1 MVIYLFYPFYL
12 IKCHLMSG
20 RAGGR
25 QRFIK
30 ILSKNKIIR
39 KIILIITYPI
49 LNFNKSLK
57 DQQKFILKVLFLAML
72 TLITNYSF
80 NVLLNVAPP
89 SLILLVLI
97 VFSALYCN
105 IFLIF
110 IILQIMFG
118 ISKQYALLN
127 KNSNSGCGAPPAAL
141 NLNFLQNDFKKL
153 METGPDSFNYLNG
166 LENVSQ
172 SKESIV
178 SFKDGKLIIGWRSP
192 KRCGDYVPT
201 LTNFLLKH
209 REWLRGSASRPILY
223 NGIGSALTI
232 MLYYSAGG
240 SGSALS
246 AARLAVK
253 LHLKALDKGPEADKY
268 FHSLSDKQRAD
279 LLKVRMQTIS
289 RFKTTAGGGAGARVL
304 VAFSL
309 FGILKIISNYLLT
322 KKSATS
328 VTSLI
333 PMFKNK
339 GGAAG
344 EASQPRSQPAAKIYN
359 NKNNKPNKP
368 NNKDF
373 WKYFLLFILCFTI
386 TNILH
391 FLGYSYITDLI
402 SIYKIGLILNLL
414 FGYIIVYNSI
424 AMYLVNYNPQR
435 EIEKHTIYKYLPKFT
450 KNFLSLYDT
459 NHPELIKAMN
469 KLLIGGIV
477 VSILIMVIINVVLL
491 FI

>member
-127 KNSNSGCGAPPAAL
+127 KNSNSGWGGASAAAL
-141 NLNFLQNDFKKL
+141 NLNFLQNYFKKL
-153 METGPDSFNYLNG
+153 MESGPDSFNYLNG

-209 REWLRGSASRPILY
+209 REWHCSRPILY

-289 RFKTTAGGGAGARVL
+289 RFKTTAGGA
-304 VAFSL
+304 
-309 FGILKIISNYLLT
+309 
-322 KKSATS
+322 
-328 VTSLI
+328 
-333 PMFKNK
+333 P
-339 GGAAG
+339 
-344 EASQPRSQPAAKIYN
+344 QPRSQPADKIYN

>member
-1 MVIYLFYPFYL
+1 MVIYLFYPFSL

-127 KNSNSGCGAPPAAL
+127 KNSNSGWGGASAAAL
-141 NLNFLQNDFKKL
+141 NLNFLQNYFKKL
-153 METGPDSFNYLNG
+153 MESGPDSFNYLNG

-289 RFKTTAGGGAGARVL
+289 RFKTTAGGA
-304 VAFSL
+304 
-309 FGILKIISNYLLT
+309 
-322 KKSATS
+322 
-328 VTSLI
+328 
-333 PMFKNK
+333 P
-339 GGAAG
+339 
-344 EASQPRSQPAAKIYN
+344 QPRSQPAAKIYN

>member
-1 MVIYLFYPFYL
+1 
-12 IKCHLMSG
+12 MSIT
-20 RAGGR
+20 
-25 QRFIK
+25 FIK
-30 ILSKNKIIR
+30 SLSNIKIIR
-39 KIILIITYPI
+39 KIIFIISYPI

-127 KNSNSGCGAPPAAL
+127 KNSNSGWGGASAAAL
-141 NLNFLQNDFKKL
+141 NLNFLQNYFKKL
-153 METGPDSFNYLNG
+153 MESGPDSFNYLNG

-178 SFKDGKLIIGWRSP
+178 SFKDGKLIIGV
-192 KRCGDYVPT
+192 KRCGDYVQT

-209 REWLRGSASRPILY
+209 REWHCSRPILY

-289 RFKTTAGGGAGARVL
+289 RFKTTAGGGARVL

-333 PMFKNK
+333 PIIKNK

-344 EASQPRSQPAAKIYN
+344 GASQPRSQPAAKIYN

>member
-1 MVIYLFYPFYL
+1 MVLYFFYPFYL
-12 IKCHLMSG
+12 IKCHLMSIT
-20 RAGGR
+20 
-25 QRFIK
+25 FIK
-30 ILSKNKIIR
+30 SLSNIKIIR
-39 KIILIITYPI
+39 KIIFIISYPI

-127 KNSNSGCGAPPAAL
+127 KNSNSGWGGASAAAL
-141 NLNFLQNDFKKL
+141 NLNFLQNYFKKL
-153 METGPDSFNYLNG
+153 MESGPDSFNYLNG

-201 LTNFLLKH
+201 LTNFLLKN

-289 RFKTTAGGGAGARVL
+289 RFKTTAGGA
-304 VAFSL
+304 
-309 FGILKIISNYLLT
+309 
-322 KKSATS
+322 
-328 VTSLI
+328 
-333 PMFKNK
+333 P
-339 GGAAG
+339 
-344 EASQPRSQPAAKIYN
+344 QPRSQPAAKIYN

>member
-1 MVIYLFYPFYL
+1 
-12 IKCHLMSG
+12 MSG

-127 KNSNSGCGAPPAAL
+127 KNSNSGWGGASAAAL
-141 NLNFLQNDFKKL
+141 NLNFLQNYFKKL
-153 METGPDSFNYLNG
+153 MESGPDSFNYLNG

-209 REWLRGSASRPILY
+209 REWHCSRPILY

-240 SGSALS
+240 SGSA
-246 AARLAVK
+246 ARLAVK
-253 LHLKALDKGPEADKY
+253 LHLKALDKG
-268 FHSLSDKQRAD
+268 R
-279 LLKVRMQTIS
+279 
-289 RFKTTAGGGAGARVL
+289 
-304 VAFSL
+304 
-309 FGILKIISNYLLT
+309 
-322 KKSATS
+322 
-328 VTSLI
+328 
-333 PMFKNK
+333 
-339 GGAAG
+339 
-344 EASQPRSQPAAKIYN
+344 
-359 NKNNKPNKP
+359 
-368 NNKDF
+368 
-373 WKYFLLFILCFTI
+373 
-386 TNILH
+386 
-391 FLGYSYITDLI
+391 
-402 SIYKIGLILNLL
+402 
-414 FGYIIVYNSI
+414 
-424 AMYLVNYNPQR
+424 
-435 EIEKHTIYKYLPKFT
+435 
-450 KNFLSLYDT
+450 
-459 NHPELIKAMN
+459 
-469 KLLIGGIV
+469 
-477 VSILIMVIINVVLL
+477 
-491 FI
+491 

>member
-1 MVIYLFYPFYL
+1 
-12 IKCHLMSG
+12 MSIT
-20 RAGGR
+20 
-25 QRFIK
+25 FIK
-30 ILSKNKIIR
+30 SLSNIKIIR
-39 KIILIITYPI
+39 KIIFIISYPI

-153 METGPDSFNYLNG
+153 MESGPDSFNYLNG

-209 REWLRGSASRPILY
+209 REGRSLILY
-223 NGIGSALTI
+223 HGIGSALTV
-232 MLYYSAGG
+232 MLYYSAAF
-240 SGSALS
+240 S
-246 AARLAVK
+246 ARLAVK

-344 EASQPRSQPAAKIYN
+344 GAPQPRSQPAAKIYN

>member
-1 MVIYLFYPFYL
+1 
-12 IKCHLMSG
+12 
-20 RAGGR
+20 
-25 QRFIK
+25 
-30 ILSKNKIIR
+30 
-39 KIILIITYPI
+39 
-49 LNFNKSLK
+49 
-57 DQQKFILKVLFLAML
+57 
-72 TLITNYSF
+72 
-80 NVLLNVAPP
+80 
-89 SLILLVLI
+89 
-97 VFSALYCN
+97 
-105 IFLIF
+105 
-110 IILQIMFG
+110 
-118 ISKQYALLN
+118 
-127 KNSNSGCGAPPAAL
+127 
-141 NLNFLQNDFKKL
+141 
-153 METGPDSFNYLNG
+153 
-166 LENVSQ
+166 
-172 SKESIV
+172 
-178 SFKDGKLIIGWRSP
+178 
-192 KRCGDYVPT
+192 
-201 LTNFLLKH
+201 
-209 REWLRGSASRPILY
+209 
-223 NGIGSALTI
+223 
-232 MLYYSAGG
+232 
-240 SGSALS
+240 
-246 AARLAVK
+246 
-253 LHLKALDKGPEADKY
+253 
-268 FHSLSDKQRAD
+268 
-279 LLKVRMQTIS
+279 MQTIS
-289 RFKTTAGGGAGARVL
+289 RFKTTAGGGQSGAGARVL

-344 EASQPRSQPAAKIYN
+344 GAPQPRSQPAAKIYN

>member
-1 MVIYLFYPFYL
+1 
-12 IKCHLMSG
+12 MSG

-57 DQQKFILKVLFLAML
+57 DQQKFIFKVLSLAML

-127 KNSNSGCGAPPAAL
+127 KNSNSGWGGASAAAL
-141 NLNFLQNDFKKL
+141 NLNFLQNYFKKL
-153 METGPDSFNYLNG
+153 MESGPDSFNYLNG

-209 REWLRGSASRPILY
+209 REGRSLILY
-223 NGIGSALTI
+223 HGIGSALTV
-232 MLYYSAGG
+232 MLYYSAAF
-240 SGSALS
+240 S
-246 AARLAVK
+246 ARLAVK

-289 RFKTTAGGGAGARVL
+289 RFKTTAGGA
-304 VAFSL
+304 
-309 FGILKIISNYLLT
+309 
-322 KKSATS
+322 
-328 VTSLI
+328 
-333 PMFKNK
+333 P
-339 GGAAG
+339 
-344 EASQPRSQPAAKIYN
+344 QPRSQPAAKIYN

-402 SIYKIGLILNLL
+402 SIYKIGFILNLL

>member
-1 MVIYLFYPFYL
+1 
-12 IKCHLMSG
+12 MSG

-89 SLILLVLI
+89 SLILLILLI
-97 VFSALYCN
+97 FSALYCN

-110 IILQIMFG
+110 MILQRSFSM
-118 ISKQYALLN
+118 SKQYVLLN
-127 KNSNSGCGAPPAAL
+127 KNSNSGIAAAL

-153 METGPDSFNYLNG
+153 MESGPDSFNYLNG

-192 KRCGDYVPT
+192 KRCGDYVQT

-209 REWLRGSASRPILY
+209 REGRSLILY
-223 NGIGSALTI
+223 NGIGSALTV
-232 MLYYSAGG
+232 MLYYSAAF
-240 SGSALS
+240 S
-246 AARLAVK
+246 ARLAVK

-289 RFKTTAGGGAGARVL
+289 RFKTTAGGA
-304 VAFSL
+304 
-309 FGILKIISNYLLT
+309 
-322 KKSATS
+322 
-328 VTSLI
+328 
-333 PMFKNK
+333 P
-339 GGAAG
+339 
-344 EASQPRSQPAAKIYN
+344 QPRSQPAAKIYN

>member
-1 MVIYLFYPFYL
+1 
-12 IKCHLMSG
+12 MSIT
-20 RAGGR
+20 
-25 QRFIK
+25 FIK
-30 ILSKNKIIR
+30 SLSNIKIIR
-39 KIILIITYPI
+39 KIIFIISYPI

-127 KNSNSGCGAPPAAL
+127 KNSNSGWGGASAAAL
-141 NLNFLQNDFKKL
+141 NLNFLQNYFKKL
-153 METGPDSFNYLNG
+153 MESGPDSFNYLNG

-240 SGSALS
+240 SGSA
-246 AARLAVK
+246 ARLAVK
-253 LHLKALDKGPEADKY
+253 LHLKALDKGLEADKY

-289 RFKTTAGGGAGARVL
+289 RFKTTAGGA
-304 VAFSL
+304 
-309 FGILKIISNYLLT
+309 
-322 KKSATS
+322 
-328 VTSLI
+328 
-333 PMFKNK
+333 P
-339 GGAAG
+339 
-344 EASQPRSQPAAKIYN
+344 QPRSQPAAKIYN

>member
-1 MVIYLFYPFYL
+1 
-12 IKCHLMSG
+12 MSIT
-20 RAGGR
+20 
-25 QRFIK
+25 FIK
-30 ILSKNKIIR
+30 SLSNIKIIR
-39 KIILIITYPI
+39 KIIFIISYPI

-127 KNSNSGCGAPPAAL
+127 KNSNSGWGGASAAAL
-141 NLNFLQNDFKKL
+141 NLNFLQNYFKKL
-153 METGPDSFNYLNG
+153 MESGPDSFNYLNG

-209 REWLRGSASRPILY
+209 REGRSLILY
-223 NGIGSALTI
+223 HGIGSALTV
-232 MLYYSAGG
+232 MLYYSAAF
-240 SGSALS
+240 S
-246 AARLAVK
+246 ARLAVK

-289 RFKTTAGGGAGARVL
+289 RFKTTAGGA
-304 VAFSL
+304 
-309 FGILKIISNYLLT
+309 
-322 KKSATS
+322 
-328 VTSLI
+328 
-333 PMFKNK
+333 P
-339 GGAAG
+339 
-344 EASQPRSQPAAKIYN
+344 QPRSQPAAKIYN

-402 SIYKIGLILNLL
+402 SIYKIGLIINLL

>member
-1 MVIYLFYPFYL
+1 
-12 IKCHLMSG
+12 MSG

-72 TLITNYSF
+72 TLIINYSF

-153 METGPDSFNYLNG
+153 MESGPDSFNSLNG

-209 REWLRGSASRPILY
+209 REWHCSRPILY

-289 RFKTTAGGGAGARVL
+289 RFKTTAGGA
-304 VAFSL
+304 
-309 FGILKIISNYLLT
+309 
-322 KKSATS
+322 
-328 VTSLI
+328 
-333 PMFKNK
+333 P
-339 GGAAG
+339 
-344 EASQPRSQPAAKIYN
+344 QPRSQPAAKIYN

-477 VSILIMVIINVVLL
+477 VSILIMVIINVILL

>member
-1 MVIYLFYPFYL
+1 
-12 IKCHLMSG
+12 MSG

-153 METGPDSFNYLNG
+153 MESGPDSFNYLNG

-289 RFKTTAGGGAGARVL
+289 RFKTTAGGA
-304 VAFSL
+304 
-309 FGILKIISNYLLT
+309 
-322 KKSATS
+322 
-328 VTSLI
+328 
-333 PMFKNK
+333 P
-339 GGAAG
+339 
-344 EASQPRSQPAAKIYN
+344 QPRSQPAAKIYN

>member
-1 MVIYLFYPFYL
+1 
-12 IKCHLMSG
+12 MSG

-127 KNSNSGCGAPPAAL
+127 KNSNSGWGGASAAAL
-141 NLNFLQNDFKKL
+141 NLNFLQNYFKKL
-153 METGPDSFNYLNG
+153 MESGPDSFNYLNG

-209 REWLRGSASRPILY
+209 REGRSLILY

-289 RFKTTAGGGAGARVL
+289 RFKTTAGGA
-304 VAFSL
+304 
-309 FGILKIISNYLLT
+309 
-322 KKSATS
+322 
-328 VTSLI
+328 
-333 PMFKNK
+333 P
-339 GGAAG
+339 
-344 EASQPRSQPAAKIYN
+344 QPRSQPAAKIYN

>member
-1 MVIYLFYPFYL
+1 
-12 IKCHLMSG
+12 MSG

-127 KNSNSGCGAPPAAL
+127 KNSNSGWGGASAAAL
-141 NLNFLQNDFKKL
+141 NLNFLQNYFKKL
-153 METGPDSFNYLNG
+153 MESGPDSFNYLNG

-209 REWLRGSASRPILY
+209 REGRSLILY
-223 NGIGSALTI
+223 HGIGSALTV
-232 MLYYSAGG
+232 MLYYSAAF
-240 SGSALS
+240 S
-246 AARLAVK
+246 ARLAVK

-289 RFKTTAGGGAGARVL
+289 RFKTTAGGGARVL

-344 EASQPRSQPAAKIYN
+344 GAPQPRSQPAAKIYN

>member
-57 DQQKFILKVLFLAML
+57 DQQKFIFKVLFLAML

-127 KNSNSGCGAPPAAL
+127 KNSNSGWGGASAAAL
-141 NLNFLQNDFKKL
+141 NLNFLQNYFKKL
-153 METGPDSFNYLNG
+153 MESGPDSFNYLNG

-178 SFKDGKLIIGWRSP
+178 SFKDGKLIIGV

-289 RFKTTAGGGAGARVL
+289 RFKTTAGGA
-304 VAFSL
+304 
-309 FGILKIISNYLLT
+309 
-322 KKSATS
+322 
-328 VTSLI
+328 
-333 PMFKNK
+333 P
-339 GGAAG
+339 
-344 EASQPRSQPAAKIYN
+344 QPRSQPAAKIYN

>member
-1 MVIYLFYPFYL
+1 
-12 IKCHLMSG
+12 MSG

-57 DQQKFILKVLFLAML
+57 DQQKFIFKVLFLAML

-127 KNSNSGCGAPPAAL
+127 KNYNSGCGAPPAAL
-141 NLNFLQNDFKKL
+141 NLNFLQNYFKKL
-153 METGPDSFNYLNG
+153 MESGPDSFNYLNG

-289 RFKTTAGGGAGARVL
+289 RFKTTAGGA
-304 VAFSL
+304 
-309 FGILKIISNYLLT
+309 
-322 KKSATS
+322 
-328 VTSLI
+328 
-333 PMFKNK
+333 P
-339 GGAAG
+339 
-344 EASQPRSQPAAKIYN
+344 QPRSQPAAKIYN

-424 AMYLVNYNPQR
+424 AMYLFNYNPQR

>member
-57 DQQKFILKVLFLAML
+57 DQQKFIFKVLSLAML

-127 KNSNSGCGAPPAAL
+127 KNSNSGWGGASAAAL
-141 NLNFLQNDFKKL
+141 NLNFLQNYFKKL
-153 METGPDSFNYLNG
+153 MESGPDSFNYLNG

-289 RFKTTAGGGAGARVL
+289 RFKTTAGGA
-304 VAFSL
+304 
-309 FGILKIISNYLLT
+309 
-322 KKSATS
+322 
-328 VTSLI
+328 
-333 PMFKNK
+333 P
-339 GGAAG
+339 
-344 EASQPRSQPAAKIYN
+344 QPRSQPAAKIYN

>member
-1 MVIYLFYPFYL
+1 
-12 IKCHLMSG
+12 MSIT
-20 RAGGR
+20 
-25 QRFIK
+25 FIK
-30 ILSKNKIIR
+30 SLSNIKIIR
-39 KIILIITYPI
+39 KIIFIISYPI

-57 DQQKFILKVLFLAML
+57 DQQKFIFKVLSLAML

-127 KNSNSGCGAPPAAL
+127 KNSNSGWGGASAAAL
-141 NLNFLQNDFKKL
+141 NLNFLQNYFKKL
-153 METGPDSFNYLNG
+153 MESGPDSFNYLNG

-209 REWLRGSASRPILY
+209 REGRSLILY
-223 NGIGSALTI
+223 HGIGSALTV
-232 MLYYSAGG
+232 MLYYSAAF
-240 SGSALS
+240 S
-246 AARLAVK
+246 ARLAVK

-289 RFKTTAGGGAGARVL
+289 RFKTTAGGGQSGAGARVL

-344 EASQPRSQPAAKIYN
+344 GAPQPRSQPAAKIYN

>member
-1 MVIYLFYPFYL
+1 
-12 IKCHLMSG
+12 
-20 RAGGR
+20 
-25 QRFIK
+25 
-30 ILSKNKIIR
+30 
-39 KIILIITYPI
+39 
-49 LNFNKSLK
+49 
-57 DQQKFILKVLFLAML
+57 
-72 TLITNYSF
+72 
-80 NVLLNVAPP
+80 
-89 SLILLVLI
+89 
-97 VFSALYCN
+97 
-105 IFLIF
+105 
-110 IILQIMFG
+110 MFG
-118 ISKQYALLN
+118 MSKQYALLN
-127 KNSNSGCGAPPAAL
+127 KNSNSGWGGSSAAAL
-141 NLNFLQNDFKKL
+141 NLNFLQNYFKKL
-153 METGPDSFNYLNG
+153 MESGPDSFNYLNG

-178 SFKDGKLIIGWRSP
+178 SFKDGKLIIGV

-209 REWLRGSASRPILY
+209 REGRSLILY
-223 NGIGSALTI
+223 NGIGSALTV
-232 MLYYSAGG
+232 MLYYSAAF
-240 SGSALS
+240 S
-246 AARLAVK
+246 ARLAVK

-289 RFKTTAGGGAGARVL
+289 RFKTTAGGGARVL

-339 GGAAG
+339 GGPAG
-344 EASQPRSQPAAKIYN
+344 GAPQPRSQPAAKIYN

>member
-1 MVIYLFYPFYL
+1 
-12 IKCHLMSG
+12 MSG

-57 DQQKFILKVLFLAML
+57 DQQKFIFKVLFLAML

-127 KNSNSGCGAPPAAL
+127 KNSNSGWGGASAAAL
-141 NLNFLQNDFKKL
+141 NLNFLQNYFKKL
-153 METGPDSFNYLNG
+153 LESGPDSFNYLNG

-178 SFKDGKLIIGWRSP
+178 SFKDGKLIIGV

-209 REWLRGSASRPILY
+209 REGRSLILY
-223 NGIGSALTI
+223 NGIGSALTV
-232 MLYYSAGG
+232 MLYYSAAF
-240 SGSALS
+240 S
-246 AARLAVK
+246 ARLAVK

-289 RFKTTAGGGAGARVL
+289 RFKTTAGGA
-304 VAFSL
+304 
-309 FGILKIISNYLLT
+309 
-322 KKSATS
+322 
-328 VTSLI
+328 
-333 PMFKNK
+333 P
-339 GGAAG
+339 
-344 EASQPRSQPAAKIYN
+344 QPRSQPAAKIYN

>member
-1 MVIYLFYPFYL
+1 MVIYLFYPFSL

-127 KNSNSGCGAPPAAL
+127 KNSNSGWGGASAAAL
-141 NLNFLQNDFKKL
+141 NLNFLQNYFKKL
-153 METGPDSFNYLNG
+153 MESGPDSFNYLNG

-178 SFKDGKLIIGWRSP
+178 SFKDGKLIIGV

-289 RFKTTAGGGAGARVL
+289 RFKTTAGGA
-304 VAFSL
+304 
-309 FGILKIISNYLLT
+309 
-322 KKSATS
+322 
-328 VTSLI
+328 
-333 PMFKNK
+333 P
-339 GGAAG
+339 
-344 EASQPRSQPAAKIYN
+344 QPRSQPAAKIYN

-424 AMYLVNYNPQR
+424 AMYLVNYNPQG

>member
-1 MVIYLFYPFYL
+1 
-12 IKCHLMSG
+12 MSG

-39 KIILIITYPI
+39 KIIFIITYPI

-153 METGPDSFNYLNG
+153 MESGPDSFNYLNG

-289 RFKTTAGGGAGARVL
+289 RFKTTAGGA
-304 VAFSL
+304 
-309 FGILKIISNYLLT
+309 
-322 KKSATS
+322 
-328 VTSLI
+328 
-333 PMFKNK
+333 P
-339 GGAAG
+339 
-344 EASQPRSQPAAKIYN
+344 QPRSQPAAKIYN

>member
-57 DQQKFILKVLFLAML
+57 DQQKFIFKVLSLAML

-127 KNSNSGCGAPPAAL
+127 KNYNSGCGAPPAAL

-289 RFKTTAGGGAGARVL
+289 RFKKTAGGA
-304 VAFSL
+304 
-309 FGILKIISNYLLT
+309 
-322 KKSATS
+322 
-328 VTSLI
+328 
-333 PMFKNK
+333 P
-339 GGAAG
+339 
-344 EASQPRSQPAAKIYN
+344 QPRSQPAAKIYN

-402 SIYKIGLILNLL
+402 SIYKIGFILNLL

>member
-1 MVIYLFYPFYL
+1 
-12 IKCHLMSG
+12 MSG

-57 DQQKFILKVLFLAML
+57 DQQKFIFKVLSLAML

-127 KNSNSGCGAPPAAL
+127 KNSNSGWGGASAAAL
-141 NLNFLQNDFKKL
+141 NLNFLQNYFKKL
-153 METGPDSFNYLNG
+153 MESGPDSFNYLNG

-289 RFKTTAGGGAGARVL
+289 RFKTTAGGA
-304 VAFSL
+304 
-309 FGILKIISNYLLT
+309 
-322 KKSATS
+322 
-328 VTSLI
+328 
-333 PMFKNK
+333 P
-339 GGAAG
+339 
-344 EASQPRSQPAAKIYN
+344 QPRSQPAAKIYN

>member
-1 MVIYLFYPFYL
+1 
-12 IKCHLMSG
+12 MSG

-153 METGPDSFNYLNG
+153 MESGPDSFNYLNG

-209 REWLRGSASRPILY
+209 REGRSLILY
-223 NGIGSALTI
+223 HGIGSALTV
-232 MLYYSAGG
+232 MLYYSAAF
-240 SGSALS
+240 S
-246 AARLAVK
+246 ARLAVK

-339 GGAAG
+339 GGPAG
-344 EASQPRSQPAAKIYN
+344 GAPQPRSQPAAKIYN

-402 SIYKIGLILNLL
+402 SIYKIGFILNLL

>member
-1 MVIYLFYPFYL
+1 MVLYFFYPFYL
-12 IKCHLMSG
+12 IKCHLISIT
-20 RAGGR
+20 
-25 QRFIK
+25 FIK
-30 ILSKNKIIR
+30 SLSNIKIIR

-127 KNSNSGCGAPPAAL
+127 KNSNSGIAAAL

-153 METGPDSFNYLNG
+153 MESGPDSFNYLNG
-166 LENVSQ
+166 LENVSK

-209 REWLRGSASRPILY
+209 REGRSLILY
-223 NGIGSALTI
+223 HGIGSALTV
-232 MLYYSAGG
+232 MLYYSAAF
-240 SGSALS
+240 S
-246 AARLAVK
+246 ARLAVK

-289 RFKTTAGGGAGARVL
+289 RFKTTAGGA
-304 VAFSL
+304 
-309 FGILKIISNYLLT
+309 
-322 KKSATS
+322 
-328 VTSLI
+328 
-333 PMFKNK
+333 P
-339 GGAAG
+339 
-344 EASQPRSQPAAKIYN
+344 QPRSQPAAKIYN

-402 SIYKIGLILNLL
+402 SI
-414 FGYIIVYNSI
+414 
-424 AMYLVNYNPQR
+424 
-435 EIEKHTIYKYLPKFT
+435 
-450 KNFLSLYDT
+450 
-459 NHPELIKAMN
+459 
-469 KLLIGGIV
+469 
-477 VSILIMVIINVVLL
+477 
-491 FI
+491 

>member
-1 MVIYLFYPFYL
+1 
-12 IKCHLMSG
+12 MSG

-153 METGPDSFNYLNG
+153 MESGPDSFNYLNG

-201 LTNFLLKH
+201 LTNFLLKN

-289 RFKTTAGGGAGARVL
+289 RFKTTAGGA
-304 VAFSL
+304 
-309 FGILKIISNYLLT
+309 
-322 KKSATS
+322 
-328 VTSLI
+328 
-333 PMFKNK
+333 P
-339 GGAAG
+339 
-344 EASQPRSQPAAKIYN
+344 QPRSQPAAKIYN

>member
-1 MVIYLFYPFYL
+1 
-12 IKCHLMSG
+12 MSG

-127 KNSNSGCGAPPAAL
+127 KNSNSGWGGASAAAL
-141 NLNFLQNDFKKL
+141 NLNFLQNYFKKL
-153 METGPDSFNYLNG
+153 MESGPDSFNYLNG

-209 REWLRGSASRPILY
+209 REGRSLILY
-223 NGIGSALTI
+223 HGIGSALTV
-232 MLYYSAGG
+232 MLYYSAAF
-240 SGSALS
+240 S
-246 AARLAVK
+246 ARLAVK

-289 RFKTTAGGGAGARVL
+289 RFKTTAGGA
-304 VAFSL
+304 
-309 FGILKIISNYLLT
+309 
-322 KKSATS
+322 
-328 VTSLI
+328 
-333 PMFKNK
+333 P
-339 GGAAG
+339 
-344 EASQPRSQPAAKIYN
+344 QPRSQPAAKIYN

-402 SIYKIGLILNLL
+402 SIYKIGFILNLL

-469 KLLIGGIV
+469 KLLIGVIV

>member
-1 MVIYLFYPFYL
+1 
-12 IKCHLMSG
+12 MSG

-39 KIILIITYPI
+39 KIILIISYPI

-127 KNSNSGCGAPPAAL
+127 KNSNSGWGGASAAAL
-141 NLNFLQNDFKKL
+141 NLNFLQNYFKKL
-153 METGPDSFNYLNG
+153 MESGPDSFNYLNG

-209 REWLRGSASRPILY
+209 REGRSLILY

-289 RFKTTAGGGAGARVL
+289 RFKTTAGGA
-304 VAFSL
+304 
-309 FGILKIISNYLLT
+309 
-322 KKSATS
+322 
-328 VTSLI
+328 
-333 PMFKNK
+333 P
-339 GGAAG
+339 
-344 EASQPRSQPAAKIYN
+344 QPRSQPAAKIYN

>member
-1 MVIYLFYPFYL
+1 
-12 IKCHLMSG
+12 MSG

-57 DQQKFILKVLFLAML
+57 DQQKFIFKVLSLAML

-118 ISKQYALLN
+118 MSKQYALLN
-127 KNSNSGCGAPPAAL
+127 KNSNSGWGGASAAAL
-141 NLNFLQNDFKKL
+141 NLNFLQNYFKKL
-153 METGPDSFNYLNG
+153 MESGPDSFNYLNG

-344 EASQPRSQPAAKIYN
+344 GAPQPRSQPAAKIYN

>member
-1 MVIYLFYPFYL
+1 MVIYLFYPFSL

-141 NLNFLQNDFKKL
+141 NLNFLQNYFKKL
-153 METGPDSFNYLNG
+153 MESGPDSFNYLNG

-223 NGIGSALTI
+223 NGIGSALTV
-232 MLYYSAGG
+232 MLYYSAAF
-240 SGSALS
+240 S
-246 AARLAVK
+246 ARLAVK

-289 RFKTTAGGGAGARVL
+289 RFKTTAGGA
-304 VAFSL
+304 
-309 FGILKIISNYLLT
+309 
-322 KKSATS
+322 
-328 VTSLI
+328 
-333 PMFKNK
+333 P
-339 GGAAG
+339 
-344 EASQPRSQPAAKIYN
+344 QPRSQPAAKIYN

>member
-1 MVIYLFYPFYL
+1 
-12 IKCHLMSG
+12 MSIT
-20 RAGGR
+20 
-25 QRFIK
+25 FIK
-30 ILSKNKIIR
+30 SLSNIKIIR
-39 KIILIITYPI
+39 KIIFIISYPI

-127 KNSNSGCGAPPAAL
+127 KNSNSGWGGASAAAL

-153 METGPDSFNYLNG
+153 MESGPDSFNYLNG
-166 LENVSQ
+166 LENVSK

-201 LTNFLLKH
+201 LTNSLLKH

-223 NGIGSALTI
+223 NGIGSALTV
-232 MLYYSAGG
+232 MLYYSA
-240 SGSALS
+240 ALS
-246 AARLAVK
+246 ARLAVK

-289 RFKTTAGGGAGARVL
+289 RFKTTAGGA
-304 VAFSL
+304 
-309 FGILKIISNYLLT
+309 
-322 KKSATS
+322 
-328 VTSLI
+328 
-333 PMFKNK
+333 P
-339 GGAAG
+339 
-344 EASQPRSQPAAKIYN
+344 QPRSQPAAKIYN

>member
-1 MVIYLFYPFYL
+1 
-12 IKCHLMSG
+12 MSG

-97 VFSALYCN
+97 VLSALYCN

-110 IILQIMFG
+110 MILQIMFG

-127 KNSNSGCGAPPAAL
+127 KNSNSGWGGASAAAL
-141 NLNFLQNDFKKL
+141 NLNFLQNYFKKL
-153 METGPDSFNYLNG
+153 MESGPDSFNYLNG

-209 REWLRGSASRPILY
+209 REGRSLILY
-223 NGIGSALTI
+223 HGIGSALTV
-232 MLYYSAGG
+232 MLYYSAAF
-240 SGSALS
+240 S
-246 AARLAVK
+246 ARLAVK

-289 RFKTTAGGGAGARVL
+289 RFKTTAGGA
-304 VAFSL
+304 
-309 FGILKIISNYLLT
+309 
-322 KKSATS
+322 
-328 VTSLI
+328 
-333 PMFKNK
+333 P
-339 GGAAG
+339 
-344 EASQPRSQPAAKIYN
+344 QPRSQPAAKIYN